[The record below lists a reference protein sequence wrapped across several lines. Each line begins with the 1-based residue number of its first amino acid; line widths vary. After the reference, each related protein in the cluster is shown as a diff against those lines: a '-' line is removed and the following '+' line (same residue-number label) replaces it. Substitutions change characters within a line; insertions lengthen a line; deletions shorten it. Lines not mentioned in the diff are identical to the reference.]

1 LIPTLFFDNLYLLAI
16 APVVIL
22 ALRLFISRPIV
33 TGLYLIYTVGL
44 IGYFAKATHPIA
56 YFLPTFK
63 LLSHFSAPT
72 LALPT
77 EFGIAPPASMFFC
90 KLLWAYAVLRFRR
103 DPYVLFWI
111 ALDSAVSFLLCAR
124 DIATF
129 LFCWQCLSLMGLG
142 WFAVKSERSDD
153 SDSEVLLRMA
163 GVTAVGFGTLHM
175 GISLTNTAM
184 TVMGILV
191 LGAGLLF
198 QTLLNFRSDTRRML
212 LVGLVAYTLPA
223 VFLMTRIDG
232 LSDNEGLA
240 FLPTVLLFFAGI
252 CTTFSRRV
260 ENILGLSC
268 IAAVSLCAL
277 AMVLGRALPPFYTS
291 VLLAPFGFLFVLLC
305 AQPSY
310 LSPPSDSWIRALPR
324 FSERCLAAFSLV
336 SLIVLLGTIPLGAGN
351 FPLRNLL
358 ATSIL
363 NSVLTCIGTV
373 AMVGTL
379 FSTLTGVW
387 FSDRFWKWPQR
398 SLNA

>member
-1 LIPTLFFDNLYLLAI
+1 LIPILFFDNIFLLAI
-16 APVVIL
+16 APVCIL
-22 ALRLFISRPIV
+22 GLRLFFSRPVV
-33 TGLYLIYTVGL
+33 TSLYLVYTVGL

-56 YFLPTFK
+56 YFLPAFK
-63 LLSHFSAPT
+63 LLSHFTAPA
-72 LALPT
+72 LSLPT
-77 EFGIAPPASMFFC
+77 DFGIAPPASMFFC
-90 KLLWAYAVLRFRR
+90 KLLWAYAVLRFRK

-111 ALDSAVSFLLCAR
+111 AIDSAVSFLLCAR

-129 LFCWQCLSLMGLG
+129 LFCWQCLTLLGLG
-142 WFAVKSERSDD
+142 WFAVKSERGDD
-153 SDSEVLLRMA
+153 ADSEVLLRMA
-163 GVTAVGFGTLHM
+163 GVTAVGFGTLYM
-175 GISLTNTAM
+175 GVSLTNTMM
-184 TVMGILV
+184 TLVGILA
-191 LGAGLLF
+191 LGAGLIF
-198 QTLLNFRSDTRRML
+198 QTLLNVRSDARRML

-232 LSDNEGLA
+232 LADNDGLA
-240 FLPTVLLFFAGI
+240 FLPTVVLFFAGI

-268 IAAVSLCAL
+268 IAAISLCTL
-277 AMVLGRALPPFYTS
+277 AMILGRSLPTFYTS

-305 AQPSY
+305 VQPSY
-310 LSPPSDSWIRALPR
+310 LAPPSDSWIRALPR
-324 FSERCLAAFSLV
+324 FSERCLATCSLV

-363 NSVLTCIGTV
+363 NSVLTCVGTV

>member
-1 LIPTLFFDNLYLLAI
+1 LIPTLFFDNIYLLAV
-16 APVVIL
+16 APVFIL
-22 ALRLFISRPIV
+22 GLRLFLSRTIV
-33 TGLYLIYTVGL
+33 TSLYLIYTLAL
-44 IGYFAKATHPIA
+44 IGYFVKLTHPIA
-56 YFLPTFK
+56 YFLPALK

-72 LALPT
+72 LSLPT
-77 EFGIAPPASMFFC
+77 EFGIAPAASMLFC
-90 KLLWAYAVLRFRR
+90 KLLWAYAVLRFRK
-103 DPYVLFWI
+103 DPYVLFWVG
-111 ALDSAVSFLLCAR
+111 LDSAVSFLLCAR

-129 LFCWQCLSLMGLG
+129 LFCWQCLSLLGLG
-142 WFAVKSERSDD
+142 WFAVKSERGDD
-153 SDSEVLLRMA
+153 GDSEVLLRMA
-163 GVTAVGFGTLHM
+163 GVTAVGFGTIHL

-191 LGAGLLF
+191 LGAGLFF
-198 QTLLNFRSDTRRML
+198 QTLLNLRSDARRML

-223 VFLMTRIDG
+223 VFLMTRMDG
-232 LSDNEGLA
+232 LADNVDLA
-240 FLPTVLLFFAGI
+240 WLPTLLLFFAGI

-277 AMVLGRALPPFYTS
+277 AMILGGALPPFYTS
-291 VLLAPFGFLFVLLC
+291 LLLAPFGFLFVLLC

-324 FSERCLAAFSLV
+324 LSERCLATVSLV
-336 SLIVLLGTIPLGAGN
+336 SLIALLGTIPLGAGN

-358 ATSIL
+358 ATSVL

-398 SLNA
+398 SINA